1 MIYSEPLI
9 KEYISKEI
17 ATLSKLD
24 VTELAVAIDVL
35 MYAIKNNKTIYC
47 FGNGGSA
54 STASHFQNDFM
65 KMLNTKSNYKFNFV
79 CLNDNVA
86 TIMAIANDI
95 SYDEIFRFQ
104 LTDRLQP
111 GDVVIAISG
120 SGNSINVIK
129 AVQYAK
135 SQGNDIIALTGFNGG
150 TLGILADVHLNAPVD
165 SMQITEDIHLMFNHL
180 LVSTLLNFLS

>member
-1 MIYSEPLI
+1 MIPLI
-9 KEYISKEI
+9 LDYLSKEI

-24 VTELAVAIDVL
+24 VTELTVAVDIL
-35 MYAIKNNKTIYC
+35 SEAIKSGKTIYC

-65 KMLNTKSNYKFNFV
+65 KILNPKWPEFQFE
-79 CLNDNVA
+79 CLNDNIA
-86 TIMAIANDI
+86 TSMAIANDI

-104 LTDRLQP
+104 LTNRLKP
-111 GDVVIAISG
+111 GDIVIAISG

-135 SQGNDIIALTGFNGG
+135 SQGNEVIALTGFNGG
-150 TLGILADVHLNAPVD
+150 TLDILADVHLHVPVND
-165 SMQITEDIHLMFNHL
+165 MQITEDIHLMFNHL
-180 LVSTLLNFLS
+180 LVSVLSKFLD

>member
-1 MIYSEPLI
+1 MIPLI
-9 KEYISKEI
+9 LDYLSKEI

-24 VTELAVAIDVL
+24 VTELAVAVDVL
-35 MYAIKNNKTIYC
+35 SEAIKNGKTIYC

-65 KMLNTKSNYKFNFV
+65 KILGPKWSEFRFE

-104 LTDRLQP
+104 LTGRLKP
-111 GDVVIAISG
+111 GDIVIAISG
-120 SGNSINVIK
+120 SGNSANVIK

-135 SQGNDIIALTGFNGG
+135 SQGNEVIALTGFNGG
-150 TLGILADVHLNAPVD
+150 TLDILADVHLNAPVD
-165 SMQITEDIHLMFNHL
+165 NMQITEDIHLMFNHL

>member
-1 MIYSEPLI
+1 MIPLI
-9 KEYISKEI
+9 LDYLSKEI

-24 VTELAVAIDVL
+24 VTELTVAVDIL
-35 MYAIKNNKTIYC
+35 SEAIKSGKTIYC

-65 KMLNTKSNYKFNFV
+65 KILNPKWPEFQFE
-79 CLNDNVA
+79 CLNDNIA

-104 LTDRLQP
+104 LTNRLKP
-111 GDVVIAISG
+111 GDIVIAISG

-135 SQGNDIIALTGFNGG
+135 SQGNEVIALTGFNGG
-150 TLGILADVHLNAPVD
+150 TLDILADVHLHVPVND
-165 SMQITEDIHLMFNHL
+165 MQITEDIHLMFNHL
-180 LVSTLLNFLS
+180 LVSVLSKFLD